1 MKIPAFAGMTKIEKP
16 LANLSDSIVLTC
28 NLNLQTESCI
38 LYPVSERKDFKR
50 RMAKT
55 NKATIL
61 VVDDEESIRE
71 TLKGILEDEGHEVIT
86 ASSGEKALTIFA
98 EAQPDMVL
106 MDVWMPG
113 LDGIETLK
121 RIKEKNSNACVV
133 MISGHST
140 IDTAVH
146 AIKLGAYDFMEK
158 PLSLEKVTILVRRAL
173 EKQNLEQENI
183 ALKSSMSQ
191 QWEIIGANTGITA
204 LKDRIQKAAI
214 SQGRVIIFG
223 ESGTGKELVAR
234 ALHNASDRKDKNF
247 IEVNCAAI
255 PHELIESELFGHEK
269 GSFTGAFESKKGKFE
284 LADEGT
290 LFLDEIGDMSLA
302 TQAKLLR
309 VIETQEFQRVGGSKK
324 IKVDVRILAA
334 TNKDLEEEIKKA
346 NFREDLFFRLNV
358 IPLTVPPLRERKDD
372 IPLLVEHFLK
382 IFAQQYGQKTKTIG
396 KTTLRALMEYD
407 WPGNVR
413 ELKNTIER
421 FVIMN
426 PTDVIDIKEIPSF
439 KGIKADYSSFKTLRE
454 AREQFEKDFI
464 LKRLQENSYNVS
476 RTAEELEIER
486 SNLHRKMK
494 SLGIETP

>member
-1 MKIPAFAGMTKIEKP
+1 MGKSAKAK
-16 LANLSDSIVLTC
+16 VL
-28 NLNLQTESCI
+28 I
-38 LYPVSERKDFKR
+38 
-50 RMAKT
+50 
-55 NKATIL
+55 
-61 VVDDEESIRE
+61 VDDEKSILE
-71 TLKGILEDEGHEVIT
+71 TLTGIIEDEGHEVIT
-86 ASSGEKALTIFA
+86 ASSGEKALTLFS
-98 EAQPDMVL
+98 ESSPDIVL

-113 LDGIETLK
+113 MDGIETLK
-121 RIKEKNSNACVV
+121 SMKEKNRDACVI

-158 PLSLEKVTILVRRAL
+158 PLALEKVTILVSRAL
-173 EKQNLEQENI
+173 EKQRLEKENI
-183 ALKSSMSQ
+183 ALKTSISL
-191 QWEIIGANTGITA
+191 QWEIVGANPGIIS
-204 LKDRIQKAAI
+204 LQDKIQKAAI

-234 ALHNASDRKDKNF
+234 ALHNSSDRKDRNF

-309 VIETQEFQRVGGSKK
+309 VLETQEFQRVGGSKK
-324 IKVDVRILAA
+324 IKVDVRIIAA
-334 TNKDLEEEIKKA
+334 TNKNLEEEIKKM

-358 IPLTVPPLRERKDD
+358 IPIYVPSLRERKDD
-372 IPLLVEHFLK
+372 IPLLVDHFLN
-382 IFAQQYGQKTKTIG
+382 IFAQQYGQKIKKIS
-396 KTTLRALMEYD
+396 KTTLEALISYD

-426 PTDVIDIKEIPSF
+426 PSDVIDIKEIPSF
-439 KGIKADYSSFKTLRE
+439 KGGKSDYSSFKTLRE

-464 LKRLQENSYNVS
+464 IKRLQENNFNVS
-476 RTAEELEIER
+476 KTAEELEIER